1 MFVQL
6 RSDFMRYVDVFEPL
20 EPCRHTNILHVTED
34 SSLMSIHREK
44 LIYNNKLIQ
53 FKLR

>member
-6 RSDFMRYVDVFEPL
+6 RSGFMRYVNVL
-20 EPCRHTNILHVTED
+20 EFRPHMDRLHIDED
-34 SSLMSIHREK
+34 SSLNSIHREK

-53 FKLR
+53 FKFR

>member
-6 RSDFMRYVDVFEPL
+6 RSGFMRYVDLL
-20 EPCRHTNILHVTED
+20 ESRPHMNFLHINED
-34 SSLMSIHREK
+34 SSLNSFHREK